1 MSALLTLLGIVLFV
15 AGILIS
21 VALHEMGH
29 MLPAKAFGMKVTQFF
44 VGFGRTVWST
54 KRGETE
60 YGFKLIPAG
69 GFVRIIGMMPPSK
82 KEQEQ
87 AHDQAEPLRVRKAN
101 TGPIQSMVESAR
113 SAEYETVAPED
124 DGRLFYQ
131 KVWWKKLIVM
141 ASGPL
146 VNVVIAFVLFGGLF
160 MLYGANVA
168 QTSVATVTDCVIP
181 ASQATADRKCE
192 PGDQVSPA
200 KTAGFQVGDKIVSFN
215 GTAISSWDQL
225 TPLIR
230 ANTDKP
236 ATIVVVRNGQQQ
248 TLQTKT
254 IINQVPDE
262 AGSDKIVSVG
272 FLGVSPEM
280 KLERQNFGFVVS
292 KMGELTVAT
301 VKAIGNFPEKLVGVA
316 KSIVG
321 GTRDENGPMS
331 VVGASRVAGE
341 IASNQSLTGGERIAF
356 LISLLASL
364 NLFLALFN
372 FIPLLPLDGGHMI
385 GAIWEGIRRGFAKLM
400 HRPDP
405 GYVDVAKLLP
415 IAYVA
420 ASVIVVMGVLLVIAD
435 IVNPIKLFN
444 G

>member
-1 MSALLTLLGIVLFV
+1 MTALLTFIGILLFV

-21 VALHEMGH
+21 VGLHEMGH

-44 VGFGRTVWST
+44 VGFGRTVWSS

-60 YGFKLIPAG
+60 YGIKLIPAG
-69 GFVRIIGMMPPSK
+69 GFVRIIGMMPPAKGEDPSK
-82 KEQEQ
+82 
-87 AHDQAEPLRVRKAN
+87 VRKAN
-101 TGPIQSMVESAR
+101 TGPIQSMVENAR
-113 SAEYETVAPED
+113 SAEYETIDPSD
-124 DGRLFYQ
+124 NGRLFYQ

-168 QTSVATVTDCVIP
+168 QTTVATVTDCVIP
-181 ASQATADRKCE
+181 ASQASADRKCE
-192 PGDQVSPA
+192 PGDQTSPA
-200 KTAGFQVGDKIVSFN
+200 KTANFQVGDKIVAFN
-215 GTAISSWDQL
+215 GTQITSWDQL

-230 ANTDKP
+230 ANTDKA
-236 ATIVVVRNGQQQ
+236 ATIVVERNGQQQ
-248 TLQTKT
+248 TLRTST
-254 IINQVPDE
+254 IINQVRDE

-280 KLERQNFGFVVS
+280 KVERQDFGFVVN

-321 GTRDENGPMS
+321 GDRDEDSPMS

-372 FIPLLPLDGGHMI
+372 FIPLLPLDGGHMA
-385 GAIWEGIRRGFAKLM
+385 GAIWEGIRQGFAKLFG
-400 HRPDP
+400 RPDP

-435 IVNPIKLFN
+435 IVNPIRLFN

>member
-1 MSALLTLLGIVLFV
+1 MSVLLTILGIVLFV
-15 AGILIS
+15 AGVLIS

-44 VGFGRTVWST
+44 VGFGRTVWSV

-60 YGFKLIPAG
+60 YGIKAIPAG
-69 GFVRIIGMMPPSK
+69 GFVRIIGMMPPAK
-82 KEQEQ
+82 GQDPAQ
-87 AHDQAEPLRVRKAN
+87 PLRVRKAN
-101 TGPIQSMVESAR
+101 TGPIQSMVENAR
-113 SAEYETVAPED
+113 TAEYETISPED
-124 DGRLFYQ
+124 NGRLFYQ

-146 VNVVIAFVLFGGLF
+146 VNVLIAVVLFTGLF
-160 MLYGANVA
+160 TIYGDSVA
-168 QTSVATVTDCVIP
+168 QTTISTVTDCVIP
-181 ASQATADRKCE
+181 ADQAKPDRKCQD
-192 PGDQVSPA
+192 GDKVSPA
-200 KTAGFQVGDKIVSFN
+200 KQAGFQVGDKIVAFN
-215 GTAISSWDQL
+215 GTTITSWDQL

-236 ATIVVVRNGQQQ
+236 ATIVVERNGQQL
-248 TLQTKT
+248 TLHTST
-254 IINQVPDE
+254 IVNQVLDKP
-262 AGSDKIVSVG
+262 GSDKYVSVG
-272 FLGVSPEM
+272 FLGVSPES
-280 KLERQNFGFVVS
+280 KIERQSVGYALD
-292 KMGELTVAT
+292 KMGGYTVST
-301 VKAIGNFPEKLVGVA
+301 VQALGRFPEKLVGVA

-321 GTRDENGPMS
+321 GERDQDSPMS

-341 IASNQSLTGGERIAF
+341 IASSDLNVGAKAAT
-356 LISLLASL
+356 LILLLASL

-385 GAIWEGIRRGFAKLM
+385 GAIWEGIRRGFAKLFG
-400 HRPDP
+400 RPDP

>member
-1 MSALLTLLGIVLFV
+1 MTALLTFIGIVLFV

-21 VALHEMGH
+21 VGLHELGH

-44 VGFGRTVWST
+44 VGFGRTLWST

-60 YGFKLIPAG
+60 YGIKAIPAG
-69 GFVRIIGMMPPSK
+69 GFVRIIGMMPPAK
-82 KEQEQ
+82 GDDPTK
-87 AHDQAEPLRVRKAN
+87 VRKAN
-101 TGPIQSMVESAR
+101 TGPIQSMVENAR
-113 SAEYETVAPED
+113 NAEYETISPED
-124 DGRLFYQ
+124 NGRLFYQ

-146 VNVVIAFVLFGGLF
+146 VNVAIAFVLFGGLF
-160 MLYGANVA
+160 MLYGATVA
-168 QTSVATVTDCVIP
+168 QTTVATVTDCVIP
-181 ASQATADRKCE
+181 ASQASADRKCE
-192 PGDQVSPA
+192 AGDQVSPA

-215 GTAISSWDQL
+215 GTQITSWDQL

-230 ANTDKP
+230 ANTDKH
-236 ATIVVVRNGQQQ
+236 ATIVVERNGEQK
-248 TLQTKT
+248 TLQTNT
-254 IINQVPDE
+254 IINQVRDE

-280 KLERQNFGFVVS
+280 KVERQDFGFVVN

-301 VKAIGNFPEKLVGVA
+301 VKAIGNFPEKLIGVA

-321 GTRDENGPMS
+321 GDRDENSPMS

-385 GAIWEGIRRGFAKLM
+385 GAIWEGIRRGFAKLFG
-400 HRPDP
+400 RPDP

-415 IAYVA
+415 LAYVA

-435 IVNPIKLFN
+435 IVNPIRLFN

>member
-1 MSALLTLLGIVLFV
+1 MSVLLTILGIVLFV
-15 AGILIS
+15 AGVLIS

-44 VGFGRTVWST
+44 VGFGRTVWSV

-60 YGFKLIPAG
+60 YGIKAIPAG
-69 GFVRIIGMMPPSK
+69 GFVRIIGMMPPAK
-82 KEQEQ
+82 GQDPTK
-87 AHDQAEPLRVRKAN
+87 VRKAN
-101 TGPIQSMVESAR
+101 TGPIQSMVENAR
-113 SAEYETVAPED
+113 TAEYETISPD
-124 DGRLFYQ
+124 DNGRLFYQ

-146 VNVVIAFVLFGGLF
+146 VNVLIAVVLFTGLF
-160 MLYGANVA
+160 TMYGDSVA
-168 QTSVATVTDCVIP
+168 QTTISTVTDCVIP
-181 ASQATADRKCE
+181 ADQATADRKCL
-192 PGDQVSPA
+192 DSDKVSPA
-200 KTAGFQVGDKIVSFN
+200 KQAGFQVGDKIVAFN
-215 GTAISSWDQL
+215 GTTITSWEQL

-230 ANTDKP
+230 ANTDKA
-236 ATIVVVRNGQQQ
+236 ATIVVERNGQQL
-248 TLQTKT
+248 TLHTST
-254 IINQVPDE
+254 IINQVLDKP
-262 AGSDKIVSVG
+262 GSDKYVSVG
-272 FLGVSPEM
+272 FLGVSPES
-280 KLERQNFGFVVS
+280 KVERQSVGYALD
-292 KMGELTVAT
+292 KMGGYTVSTIQAL
-301 VKAIGNFPEKLVGVA
+301 GQFPQKLVGVA

-321 GTRDENGPMS
+321 GERDQDSPMS

-341 IASNQSLTGGERIAF
+341 IASSDLNVGAKAAT
-356 LISLLASL
+356 LILLLASL

-385 GAIWEGIRRGFAKLM
+385 GAIWEGIRRGLAKLFG
-400 HRPDP
+400 RPDP

>member
-1 MSALLTLLGIVLFV
+1 MTVLLTTVGIVLFV
-15 AGILIS
+15 LGVLIS

-60 YGFKLIPAG
+60 YGIKAIPAG
-69 GFVRIIGMMPPSK
+69 GFVRIIGMLPPGK
-82 KEQEQ
+82 GQDPTK
-87 AHDQAEPLRVRKAN
+87 VRKAN
-101 TGPIQSMVESAR
+101 TGPIQSMVENAR
-113 SAEYETVAPED
+113 SAEYETISPED

-146 VNVVIAFVLFGGLF
+146 VNVVIAFVLFGGLY
-160 MLYGANVA
+160 MLYGTPVA
-168 QTSVATVTDCVIP
+168 QTTVSTVTDCVIP
-181 ASQATADRKCE
+181 ANQASADRQCTDTDK
-192 PGDQVSPA
+192 VSPA
-200 KTAGFQVGDKIVSFN
+200 KVAGFQVGDKIVSFN
-215 GTAISSWDQL
+215 GTQISSWDQL

-236 ATIVVVRNGQQQ
+236 ATIVVERNGAQK
-248 TLQTKT
+248 TLQTNT
-254 IINQVPDE
+254 IVNQVQE
-262 AGSDKIVSVG
+262 SATSDKLVSVG
-272 FLGVSPEM
+272 FLGISPTE
-280 KLERQNFGFVVS
+280 KVEQQSFGFVVDQ
-292 KMGELTVAT
+292 MGKLTVST
-301 VKAIGNFPEKLVGVA
+301 VQALGKFPEKLVGVA

-321 GTRDENGPMS
+321 GQRDQDSPMS

-341 IASNQSLTGGERIAF
+341 VASSDLGVGQKIATGI
-356 LISLLASL
+356 LLLASL

-385 GAIWEGIRRGFAKLM
+385 GAIWEGIRRGFAKLFR
-400 HRPDP
+400 RPDP

-420 ASVIVVMGVLLVIAD
+420 ASAIVVMGVLLVIAD

>member
-1 MSALLTLLGIVLFV
+1 MSALLTLIGVVLFV
-15 AGILIS
+15 VGILAS

-29 MLPAKAFGMKVTQFF
+29 MLPAKAFGMKVTQYF
-44 VGFGRTVWST
+44 VGFGRTVWSK

-69 GFVRIIGMMPPSK
+69 GFVRIIGMLPPAKGQDPSK
-82 KEQEQ
+82 
-87 AHDQAEPLRVRKAN
+87 VRKAN
-101 TGPIQSMVESAR
+101 TGPIQSLVENAR
-113 SAEYETVAPED
+113 SAEYETIDPAD

-146 VNVVIAFVLFGGLF
+146 VNVAIAFGLFTGLF
-160 MLYGANVA
+160 MLYGTDVP
-168 QTSVATVTDCVIP
+168 QTTVATVTDCVIP
-181 ASQATADRKCE
+181 ADQASADRKCQPADKE
-192 PGDQVSPA
+192 SPA
-200 KTAGFQVGDKIVSFN
+200 KAAGFQVGDKIVSFN
-215 GTAISSWDQL
+215 GTTISSWDDL

-236 ATIVVVRNGQQQ
+236 AVIVVERNGRQT
-248 TLQTKT
+248 TLQTNT
-254 IINQVPDE
+254 ILNQVVE
-262 AGSDKIVSVG
+262 KAGSDKIVSVG
-272 FLGVSPEM
+272 FLGVSPEQ
-280 KLERQNFGFVVS
+280 KVERQDFGFVVD

-301 VKAIGNFPEKLVGVA
+301 VKALGNFPEKLVGVA

-321 GTRDENGPMS
+321 GDRDQDSPMS

-341 IASNQSLTGGERIAF
+341 VASNNSLTGGERIAF

-385 GAIWEGIRRGFAKLM
+385 GAIWEGIRRGFAKLFG
-400 HRPDP
+400 RPDP

-420 ASVIVVMGVLLVIAD
+420 ASFIVVMGVLLVIAD

>member
-1 MSALLTLLGIVLFV
+1 MTALLTFLGVVLFV
-15 AGILIS
+15 LGILIS
-21 VALHEMGH
+21 VGLHELGH

-60 YGFKLIPAG
+60 YGIKAIPAG
-69 GFVRIIGMMPPSK
+69 GFVRIIGMMPPAKGQDPSK
-82 KEQEQ
+82 
-87 AHDQAEPLRVRKAN
+87 VRKAN
-101 TGPIQSMVESAR
+101 TGPIQSMVENAR
-113 SAEYETVAPED
+113 SAEYETISPAD

-146 VNVVIAFVLFGGLF
+146 VNVLIAFVLFGGLF
-160 MLYGANVA
+160 MLYGANVP
-168 QTSVATVTDCVIP
+168 QTTVATVTECVIP
-181 ASQATADRKCE
+181 ASQASADRTCQ
-192 PGDQVSPA
+192 PGDKVSPA
-200 KTAGFQVGDKIVSFN
+200 YEAGFKVGDKILSFN
-215 GTAISSWDQL
+215 GTTIDSWDQL

-236 ATIVVVRNGQQQ
+236 ATIVVERNGKQEILN
-248 TLQTKT
+248 THT
-254 IINQVPDE
+254 ILNQVVE
-262 AGSDKIVSVG
+262 KAGSDKIISVG
-272 FLGVSPEM
+272 FLGVSPEQ
-280 KLERQNFGFVVS
+280 KVERQDFGFVVD

-301 VKAIGNFPEKLVGVA
+301 VQALGNFPQKLVGVA
-316 KSIVG
+316 QSIVG
-321 GTRDENGPMS
+321 GERDQNSPMS

-341 IASNQSLTGGERIAF
+341 VASNNQLTGGERIAF
-356 LISLLASL
+356 LVSLLASL

-372 FIPLLPLDGGHMI
+372 FIPLLPLDGGHML
-385 GAIWEGIRRGFAKLM
+385 GAIWEGIKRGFAKLLG
-400 HRPDP
+400 RPDP

-435 IVNPIKLFN
+435 IVNPIRLFN

>member
-1 MSALLTLLGIVLFV
+1 MSVLLTTLGIVLFV
-15 AGILIS
+15 VGVLIS
-21 VALHEMGH
+21 VALHELGH

-44 VGFGRTVWST
+44 VGFGRTIWST

-60 YGFKLIPAG
+60 YGIKAIPAG
-69 GFVRIIGMMPPSK
+69 GFVRIIGMMPPAK
-82 KEQEQ
+82 GQDPTK
-87 AHDQAEPLRVRKAN
+87 VRKAN
-101 TGPIQSMVESAR
+101 TGPIQSMVENAR
-113 SAEYETVAPED
+113 TAEYETIAPED
-124 DGRLFYQ
+124 NGRLFYQ

-146 VNVVIAFVLFGGLF
+146 VNVLIAVVLFTGLF
-160 MLYGANVA
+160 TIYGDSVA
-168 QTSVATVTDCVIP
+168 QTTISTVTDCVIP
-181 ASQATADRKCE
+181 ADQASANRKCQD
-192 PGDQVSPA
+192 GDKVSPA
-200 KTAGFQVGDKIVSFN
+200 KQAGFQVGDKIVAFN
-215 GTAISSWDQL
+215 GTTITSWDQL

-236 ATIVVVRNGQQQ
+236 ATIVVERNGQQL
-248 TLQTKT
+248 TLKTST
-254 IINQVPDE
+254 IINQVLDKP
-262 AGSDKIVSVG
+262 GSDKYVSVG
-272 FLGVSPEM
+272 FLGVSPES
-280 KLERQNFGFVVS
+280 KVERQSVGYALD
-292 KMGELTVAT
+292 KMGGYTVST
-301 VKAIGNFPEKLVGVA
+301 VQALGRFPEKLVGVA

-321 GTRDENGPMS
+321 GERDQDSPMS

-341 IASNQSLTGGERIAF
+341 IAASDLNVGAKAAT
-356 LISLLASL
+356 LILLLASL

-385 GAIWEGIRRGFAKLM
+385 GAIWEGIRRGLAKLFG
-400 HRPDP
+400 RPDP

>member
-1 MSALLTLLGIVLFV
+1 MSVLLTILGIVLFV
-15 AGILIS
+15 AGVLIS
-21 VALHEMGH
+21 VGLHEMGH

-44 VGFGRTVWST
+44 VGFGRTIWSV

-60 YGFKLIPAG
+60 YGIKAIPAG
-69 GFVRIIGMMPPSK
+69 GFVRIIGMMPPAK
-82 KEQEQ
+82 GQDPTK
-87 AHDQAEPLRVRKAN
+87 VRKAN
-101 TGPIQSMVESAR
+101 TGPIQSMVENAR
-113 SAEYETVAPED
+113 SAEYETISPAD

-146 VNVVIAFVLFGGLF
+146 VNVLIAVVLFTGLF
-160 MLYGANVA
+160 TIYGDSVA
-168 QTSVATVTDCVIP
+168 QTTISTVTDCVIP
-181 ASQATADRKCE
+181 ADQASADRKCL
-192 PGDQVSPA
+192 DSDKVSPA
-200 KTAGFQVGDKIVSFN
+200 KQAGFQVGDKIVAFN
-215 GTAISSWDQL
+215 GTTITSWDQL

-230 ANTDKP
+230 ANTDKA
-236 ATIVVVRNGQQQ
+236 ATIVVERNGQQL
-248 TLQTKT
+248 TLHTST
-254 IINQVPDE
+254 IVNQVLDKP
-262 AGSDKIVSVG
+262 GSDKYVSVG
-272 FLGVSPEM
+272 FLGVSPES
-280 KLERQNFGFVVS
+280 KVERQSVGYALD
-292 KMGELTVAT
+292 KMGGYTVSTIQAL
-301 VKAIGNFPEKLVGVA
+301 GQFPQKLVGVA

-321 GTRDENGPMS
+321 GERDQDSPMS

-341 IASNQSLTGGERIAF
+341 IASSDLNVGAKAAT
-356 LISLLASL
+356 LILLLASL

-385 GAIWEGIRRGFAKLM
+385 GAIWEGVRRGLAKLFG
-400 HRPDP
+400 RPDP

>member
-1 MSALLTLLGIVLFV
+1 MSALLTFIGVVLFV
-15 AGILIS
+15 IGILVS
-21 VALHEMGH
+21 VGLHEMGH

-44 VGFGRTVWST
+44 VGFGRTVWSF

-60 YGFKLIPAG
+60 YGIKAIPAG
-69 GFVRIIGMMPPSK
+69 GFVRIIGMMPPAK
-82 KEQEQ
+82 GQDPTK
-87 AHDQAEPLRVRKAN
+87 VRKAN
-101 TGPIQSMVESAR
+101 TGPIQSMVENAR
-113 SAEYETVAPED
+113 SAEYETIDAAD

-146 VNVVIAFVLFGGLF
+146 VNVLIAFVLFGGLF

-168 QTSVATVTDCVIP
+168 QTTVATVTDCVIP
-181 ASQATADRKCE
+181 ASEAAKTDRKCE
-192 PGDQVSPA
+192 PTDKVSPA
-200 KTAGFQVGDKIVSFN
+200 KAAGFKVGDKILSFN
-215 GTAISSWDQL
+215 GTAIDSWDDL

-236 ATIVVVRNGQQQ
+236 ATIVVEREGRQE
-248 TLQTKT
+248 TLTTST
-254 IINQVPDE
+254 ILNQVVE
-262 AGSDKIVSVG
+262 KAGSDKIVSVG
-272 FLGVSPEM
+272 FLGVSPEQ
-280 KLERQNFGFVVS
+280 KVERQDFGFVVD

-301 VKAIGNFPEKLVGVA
+301 VHALGNFPEKLVGVA

-321 GTRDENGPMS
+321 GDRDQDSPMS

-341 IASNQSLTGGERIAF
+341 VASNQSLTGGERMAF
-356 LISLLASL
+356 LVSLLASL

-372 FIPLLPLDGGHMI
+372 FIPLLPLDGGHML
-385 GAIWEGIRRGFAKLM
+385 GAIWEGIRRGFAKLLG
-400 HRPDP
+400 RPDP

>member
-1 MSALLTLLGIVLFV
+1 MSALLTFLGVVLFV
-15 AGILIS
+15 LGILIS
-21 VALHEMGH
+21 VGLHEAGH
-29 MLPAKAFGMKVTQFF
+29 MLPAKAFGMKVSQFF
-44 VGFGRTVWST
+44 VGFGRTVWSF

-60 YGFKLIPAG
+60 YGIKLIPAG
-69 GFVRIIGMMPPSK
+69 GFVRIIGMMPPAK
-82 KEQEQ
+82 GQDPTK
-87 AHDQAEPLRVRKAN
+87 VRKAN
-101 TGPIQSMVESAR
+101 TGPIQSMVENAR
-113 SAEYETVAPED
+113 SAEYETIEPAD

-146 VNVVIAFVLFGGLF
+146 VNVAIAFILFAGLF
-160 MLYGANVA
+160 MLYGTNVA
-168 QTSVATVTDCVIP
+168 QTTVSTVTDCVVP
-181 ASQATADRKCE
+181 ASQASVNRQCK
-192 PGDQVSPA
+192 PGDKDSPA
-200 KTAGFQVGDKIVSFN
+200 KQAKFKVGDKILSFN
-215 GTAISSWDQL
+215 GTAINSWDDL

-236 ATIVVVRNGQQQ
+236 ATIMVERNGQRVPLY
-248 TLQTKT
+248 TRT
-254 IINQVPDE
+254 ILNQVYE
-262 AGSDKIVSVG
+262 NATSDKLVSVG
-272 FLGVSPEM
+272 FLGVSPEQ
-280 KLERQNFGFVVS
+280 KVERQNFGFVVN
-292 KMGELTVAT
+292 KMGELTVGT
-301 VKAIGNFPEKLVGVA
+301 VQALGNFPQKLVGVA

-321 GTRDENGPMS
+321 GQRDQNSPMS

-341 IASNQSLTGGERIAF
+341 VASSNLTLGEKAAT
-356 LISLLASL
+356 LIMLLASL

-385 GAIWEGIRRGFAKLM
+385 GAIWEGIRRGFAKIAG
-400 HRPDP
+400 RPDP

-420 ASVIVVMGVLLVIAD
+420 ASFIVVMGVLLVIAD

>member
-1 MSALLTLLGIVLFV
+1 MSALLTLVGIVLFV

-82 KEQEQ
+82 TQ
-87 AHDQAEPLRVRKAN
+87 DPSEPLRVRRAN
-101 TGPIQSMVESAR
+101 TGPIQSLVENAR

-141 ASGPL
+141 ASGPM
-146 VNVVIAFVLFGGLF
+146 VNIVIAFVLFGGLF

-215 GTAISSWDQL
+215 GTQITSWDQL

-236 ATIVVVRNGQQQ
+236 AVIVVERNGQQQ

-254 IINQVPDE
+254 IVNQIPDQ

-292 KMGELTVAT
+292 KMGELSVAT

-321 GTRDENGPMS
+321 GTRDENSPMS

-356 LISLLASL
+356 LVSLLASL

-385 GAIWEGIRRGFAKLM
+385 GAIWEGIRRGFAKLL

-405 GYVDVAKLLP
+405 GYDDVAKLLP

>member
-1 MSALLTLLGIVLFV
+1 MTALLTAIGIVLFV

-21 VALHEMGH
+21 VGLHELGH

-44 VGFGRTVWST
+44 VGFGRTLWST

-60 YGFKLIPAG
+60 YGIKLIPAG
-69 GFVRIIGMMPPSK
+69 GFVRIIGMMPPAKGEDPSK
-82 KEQEQ
+82 
-87 AHDQAEPLRVRKAN
+87 VRKAN
-101 TGPIQSMVESAR
+101 TGPIQSMVENAR
-113 SAEYETVAPED
+113 AAEYETISPED
-124 DGRLFYQ
+124 NGRLFYQ

-146 VNVVIAFVLFGGLF
+146 VNVAIAFVLFGGLF

-168 QTSVATVTDCVIP
+168 QTTVATVTDCVIP
-181 ASQATADRKCE
+181 ADQASADRKCE

-215 GTAISSWDQL
+215 GTQITSWDQL

-236 ATIVVVRNGQQQ
+236 ATIVVERNGEQE
-248 TLQTKT
+248 TLRTNT
-254 IINQVPDE
+254 IINQVPEE

-280 KLERQNFGFVVS
+280 KVERQDFGFVVN

-301 VKAIGNFPEKLVGVA
+301 VQAIGNFPEKLVGVA

-321 GTRDENGPMS
+321 GDRDEDSPMS

-356 LISLLASL
+356 LVSLLASL

-385 GAIWEGIRRGFAKLM
+385 GAIWEGIRRGFAKLFG
-400 HRPDP
+400 RPDP

-415 IAYVA
+415 VAYVA

-435 IVNPIKLFN
+435 IVNPIRLFN

>member
-1 MSALLTLLGIVLFV
+1 MSVLLTFLGIVLFV
-15 AGILIS
+15 AGVLIS
-21 VALHEMGH
+21 VALHELGH

-44 VGFGRTVWST
+44 VGFGRTLWST

-60 YGFKLIPAG
+60 YGIKAIPAG
-69 GFVRIIGMMPPSK
+69 GFVRIIGMMPPAK
-82 KEQEQ
+82 GQDPTK
-87 AHDQAEPLRVRKAN
+87 VRKAN
-101 TGPIQSMVESAR
+101 TGPIQSMVENAR
-113 SAEYETVAPED
+113 SAEYETISPED
-124 DGRLFYQ
+124 HGRLFYQ
-131 KVWWKKLIVM
+131 KAWWKKLIVM

-146 VNVVIAFVLFGGLF
+146 VNVLIAAVLFTGLF
-160 MLYGANVA
+160 TLYGAQVP
-168 QTSVATVTDCVIP
+168 QTTISTVTDCVIP
-181 ASQATADRKCE
+181 ADQATPDRKCQD
-192 PGDQVSPA
+192 GDKVSPA
-200 KTAGFQVGDKIVSFN
+200 KQAGFQVGDRIVSFN
-215 GTAISSWDQL
+215 GTTIDSWDQL

-236 ATIVVVRNGQQQ
+236 ATIVVERNGQQL
-248 TLQTKT
+248 TLRTST
-254 IINQVPDE
+254 IVNQVLDE
-262 AGSDKIVSVG
+262 PGSDKYVSVG
-272 FLGVSPEM
+272 FLGVSPEN
-280 KLERQNFGFVVS
+280 KLERQTVGYS
-292 KMGELTVAT
+292 LDKMGDYTVAT
-301 VKAIGNFPEKLVGVA
+301 VQALGRFPEKLVGVA

-321 GTRDENGPMS
+321 GEREQDSPMS

-341 IASNQSLTGGERIAF
+341 IASSDLDVGAKGASLI
-356 LISLLASL
+356 LLLASL

-385 GAIWEGIRRGFAKLM
+385 GAIWEGIRRGFAKLLG
-400 HRPDP
+400 RPDP

>member
-1 MSALLTLLGIVLFV
+1 MTALLTVIGIVLFV

-21 VALHEMGH
+21 VGLHELGH
-29 MLPAKAFGMKVTQFF
+29 MVPAKAFGMKVTQFF

-60 YGFKLIPAG
+60 YGIKAIPAG
-69 GFVRIIGMMPPSK
+69 GFVRIIGMMPPAKGEDPSK
-82 KEQEQ
+82 
-87 AHDQAEPLRVRKAN
+87 VRKAN
-101 TGPIQSMVESAR
+101 TGPIQSMVENAR
-113 SAEYETVAPED
+113 SAEYETIDPAD
-124 DGRLFYQ
+124 NGRLFYQ

-141 ASGPL
+141 ASGPM

-168 QTSVATVTDCVIP
+168 QTTVATVTDCVIP
-181 ASQATADRKCE
+181 ADQATADRKCE

-200 KTAGFQVGDKIVSFN
+200 KTAGFQVGDRIESFN
-215 GTAISSWDQL
+215 GTTITSWDQL

-230 ANTDKP
+230 ANTDQT

-248 TLQTKT
+248 TLQTST
-254 IINQVPDE
+254 IINQVRDE

-280 KLERQNFGFVVS
+280 KVERQDFGFVVN

-301 VKAIGNFPEKLVGVA
+301 VQAIGNFPEKLVGVA

-321 GTRDENGPMS
+321 GDRDEDSPMS

-372 FIPLLPLDGGHMI
+372 FIPLLPLDGGHMA
-385 GAIWEGIRRGFAKLM
+385 GAIWEGIRQGFAKLFG
-400 HRPDP
+400 RPDP

-435 IVNPIKLFN
+435 IVNPIRLFN

>member
-1 MSALLTLLGIVLFV
+1 MTVLLTTVGIVLFV
-15 AGILIS
+15 LGVLIS

-44 VGFGRTVWST
+44 VGFGRTLWST

-60 YGFKLIPAG
+60 YGIKAIPAG
-69 GFVRIIGMMPPSK
+69 GFVRIIGMLPPGK
-82 KEQEQ
+82 GQDPTK
-87 AHDQAEPLRVRKAN
+87 VRKAN
-101 TGPIQSMVESAR
+101 TGPIQSMVENAR
-113 SAEYETVAPED
+113 SAEYETISPED

-146 VNVVIAFVLFGGLF
+146 VNVVIAFVLFGGLY
-160 MLYGANVA
+160 MLYGTPVA
-168 QTSVATVTDCVIP
+168 QTTVSTVTDCVIP
-181 ASQATADRKCE
+181 ANQASADRKCT
-192 PGDQVSPA
+192 DTDKVSPA
-200 KTAGFQVGDKIVSFN
+200 KVAGFQVGDKIVSFN
-215 GTAISSWDQL
+215 GTQISSWDQL

-236 ATIVVVRNGQQQ
+236 ATIVVERNGAQQ
-248 TLQTKT
+248 TLQTNT
-254 IINQVPDE
+254 IVNQVQE
-262 AGSDKIVSVG
+262 SATSDKLVSVG
-272 FLGVSPEM
+272 FLGISPTE
-280 KLERQNFGFVVS
+280 KVERQSFGFVVDQ
-292 KMGELTVAT
+292 MGKLTVST
-301 VKAIGNFPEKLVGVA
+301 VQALGKFPEQLVGVA

-321 GTRDENGPMS
+321 GQRDQDSPMS

-341 IASNQSLTGGERIAF
+341 VASSDLGVGQKIATGI
-356 LISLLASL
+356 LLLASL

-385 GAIWEGIRRGFAKLM
+385 GAIWEGIRRGFAKLL

>member
-1 MSALLTLLGIVLFV
+1 
-15 AGILIS
+15 
-21 VALHEMGH
+21 
-29 MLPAKAFGMKVTQFF
+29 
-44 VGFGRTVWST
+44 
-54 KRGETE
+54 
-60 YGFKLIPAG
+60 
-69 GFVRIIGMMPPSK
+69 
-82 KEQEQ
+82 
-87 AHDQAEPLRVRKAN
+87 
-101 TGPIQSMVESAR
+101 
-113 SAEYETVAPED
+113 
-124 DGRLFYQ
+124 
-131 KVWWKKLIVM
+131 VWWKKLIVM

-168 QTSVATVTDCVIP
+168 QTTVATVTDCVIP

-192 PGDQVSPA
+192 PSDKVSPA

-215 GTAISSWDQL
+215 GTAITSWDQL

-236 ATIVVVRNGQQQ
+236 AVIVVERNGRQQ
-248 TLQTKT
+248 TLHTNT
-254 IINQVPDE
+254 IVNQIPDQ

-280 KLERQNFGFVVS
+280 KLERQNFGFVVN

-321 GTRDENGPMS
+321 GTRDENSPMS

-356 LISLLASL
+356 LVSLLASL

-385 GAIWEGIRRGFAKLM
+385 GAIWEGIRRGFAKLL

>member
-1 MSALLTLLGIVLFV
+1 MSALLSLLGIVLFV
-15 AGILIS
+15 IGILAS

-44 VGFGRTVWST
+44 VGFGKTVWSV

-60 YGFKLIPAG
+60 YGFKAIPAG
-69 GFVRIIGMMPPSK
+69 GFVRIIGMMPPGK
-82 KEQEQ
+82 GE
-87 AHDQAEPLRVRKAN
+87 DPTRVRKAN
-101 TGPIQSMVESAR
+101 TGPIQSMVENAR
-113 SAEYETVAPED
+113 TAEYETIDEAD
-124 DGRLFYQ
+124 NGRLFYQ

-146 VNVVIAFVLFGGLF
+146 VNVAIAFVLFGGLF

-168 QTSVATVTDCVIP
+168 QTTVSNVTDCVVP
-181 ASQATADRKCE
+181 ASEASPDRACTST
-192 PGDQVSPA
+192 DRVSPA
-200 KTAGFQVGDKIVSFN
+200 KQAGFQVGDKIVSFN
-215 GTAISSWDQL
+215 GHAINSWDDL

-230 ANTDKP
+230 ANTDQP
-236 ATIVVVRNGQQQ
+236 ATIVVERDGKPT
-248 TLQTKT
+248 TLQTNT
-254 IINQVPDE
+254 ILNQVVDK

-280 KLERQNFGFVVS
+280 KVQRQDFAFVVD

-301 VKAIGNFPEKLVGVA
+301 VQALGNFPEKLVGVA

-321 GTRDENGPMS
+321 GDRDQDSPMS

-341 IASNQSLTGGERIAF
+341 VASNNDLTGGERVAF
-356 LISLLASL
+356 LVSLLASL

-385 GAIWEGIRRGFAKLM
+385 GAIWEGIRRGFAKLFG
-400 HRPDP
+400 RPDP

-435 IVNPIKLFN
+435 IVNPIRLFN

>member
-1 MSALLTLLGIVLFV
+1 MSALLTFLGILLFV
-15 AGILIS
+15 IGILVS

-60 YGFKLIPAG
+60 YGFKAIPAG
-69 GFVRIIGMMPPSK
+69 GFVRIIGMMPPAKGQDPSK
-82 KEQEQ
+82 
-87 AHDQAEPLRVRKAN
+87 VRKAN
-101 TGPIQSMVESAR
+101 TGPIQSLVENAR
-113 SAEYETVAPED
+113 NAEYETIDPAD

-146 VNVVIAFVLFGGLF
+146 VNVLIAFVLFGGLF
-160 MLYGANVA
+160 MIYGANVA
-168 QTSVATVTDCVIP
+168 QTTVSTVTDCVVP
-181 ASQATADRKCE
+181 ASEAARKCA
-192 PGDQVSPA
+192 PGDKESPA
-200 KTAGFQVGDKIVSFN
+200 KAAGFQVGDKILSFN
-215 GTAISSWDQL
+215 GTAIKSWDDL

-230 ANTDKP
+230 SNTDKP
-236 ATIVVVRNGQQQ
+236 ATIVVERNGQQT
-248 TLQTKT
+248 TLQTST
-254 IINQVPDE
+254 ILNQVVDK

-280 KLERQNFGFVVS
+280 KVERQNFGFVVD

-301 VKAIGNFPEKLVGVA
+301 VKALGNFPEKLVGVA

-321 GTRDENGPMS
+321 GTRDEDSPMS

-341 IASNQSLTGGERIAF
+341 VASNNSLTGGERIAF

-385 GAIWEGIRRGFAKLM
+385 GAIWEGIRRGFAKLFG
-400 HRPDP
+400 RPDP

-420 ASVIVVMGVLLVIAD
+420 ASFIVVMGVLLVIAD

>member
-1 MSALLTLLGIVLFV
+1 MTVLLTTVGIVLFV
-15 AGILIS
+15 LGVLIS

-54 KRGETE
+54 RRGETE
-60 YGFKLIPAG
+60 YGIKAIPAG
-69 GFVRIIGMMPPSK
+69 GFVRIIGMLPPGK
-82 KEQEQ
+82 GQDPTK
-87 AHDQAEPLRVRKAN
+87 VRKAN
-101 TGPIQSMVESAR
+101 TGPIQSLVENAR
-113 SAEYETVAPED
+113 SAEYETISPED

-146 VNVVIAFVLFGGLF
+146 VNVVIAFVLFGGLY
-160 MLYGANVA
+160 MLYGTPVA
-168 QTSVATVTDCVIP
+168 QTTVSTVTDCVIP
-181 ASQATADRKCE
+181 ANQASADRQCTDTDK
-192 PGDQVSPA
+192 VSPA
-200 KTAGFQVGDKIVSFN
+200 KVAGFQVGDKIVSFN
-215 GTAISSWDQL
+215 GTRISSWDQL

-236 ATIVVVRNGQQQ
+236 ATIVVERNGAQK
-248 TLQTKT
+248 TLQTNT
-254 IINQVPDE
+254 IVNQVQE
-262 AGSDKIVSVG
+262 SATSDKLVSVG
-272 FLGVSPEM
+272 FLGISPTE
-280 KLERQNFGFVVS
+280 KVERQSFGFVVDQ
-292 KMGELTVAT
+292 MGKLTVST
-301 VKAIGNFPEKLVGVA
+301 VQALGKFPEKLVGVA

-321 GTRDENGPMS
+321 GQRDQDSPMS

-341 IASNQSLTGGERIAF
+341 VASSDLGVGQKIATGI
-356 LISLLASL
+356 LLLASL

-385 GAIWEGIRRGFAKLM
+385 GAIWEGIRRGFAKLFR
-400 HRPDP
+400 RPDP

-420 ASVIVVMGVLLVIAD
+420 ASAIVVMGVLLVIAD

>member
-1 MSALLTLLGIVLFV
+1 MSALLTLIGVVLFV
-15 AGILIS
+15 IGILAS

-29 MLPAKAFGMKVTQFF
+29 MLPAKAFGMKVTQYF

-60 YGFKLIPAG
+60 YGLKLIPAG
-69 GFVRIIGMMPPSK
+69 GFVRIIGMLPPAKGQDPSK
-82 KEQEQ
+82 
-87 AHDQAEPLRVRKAN
+87 VRKAN
-101 TGPIQSMVESAR
+101 TGPIQSLVENAR
-113 SAEYETVAPED
+113 SAEYETIDPAD

-146 VNVVIAFVLFGGLF
+146 VNVAIAFGLFTGLF
-160 MLYGANVA
+160 MLYGTDVP
-168 QTSVATVTDCVIP
+168 QTTVATVTDCVIP
-181 ASQATADRKCE
+181 ADQASADRKCQPADKE
-192 PGDQVSPA
+192 SPA
-200 KTAGFQVGDKIVSFN
+200 KAAGFQVGDKILSFN
-215 GTAISSWDQL
+215 GTTISSWDDL

-236 ATIVVVRNGQQQ
+236 AVIVVERNGQQT
-248 TLQTKT
+248 TLQTNT
-254 IINQVPDE
+254 ILNQVVE
-262 AGSDKIVSVG
+262 KAGSDKIVSVG
-272 FLGVSPEM
+272 FLGVSPEQ
-280 KLERQNFGFVVS
+280 KVERQDFGFVVD

-301 VKAIGNFPEKLVGVA
+301 VKALGNFPEKLVGVA

-321 GTRDENGPMS
+321 GNRDQDSPMS

-341 IASNQSLTGGERIAF
+341 VASNNSLTGGERIAF
-356 LISLLASL
+356 LVSLLASL

-385 GAIWEGIRRGFAKLM
+385 GAIWEGIRRGFAKLRG
-400 HRPDP
+400 RPDP

-420 ASVIVVMGVLLVIAD
+420 ASFIVVMGVLLVIAD

>member
-1 MSALLTLLGIVLFV
+1 MSALLTFIGVVLFV
-15 AGILIS
+15 VGILVSIG
-21 VALHEMGH
+21 LHELGH
-29 MLPAKAFGMKVTQFF
+29 MIPAKKFGMKVTQYF

-60 YGFKLIPAG
+60 YGIKLIPAG
-69 GFVRIIGMMPPSK
+69 GYVRIIGMLPPAK
-82 KEQEQ
+82 GDDPGK
-87 AHDQAEPLRVRKAN
+87 VRKAN
-101 TGPIQSMVESAR
+101 TGPFQSLIENAR
-113 SAEYETVAPED
+113 SAEYETIDAAD

-146 VNVVIAFVLFGGLF
+146 VNVAIAVLLFSGLY
-160 MLYGANVA
+160 MLYGTNVP
-168 QTSVATVTDCVIP
+168 QTTVSTVTDCVIP
-181 ASQATADRKCE
+181 ASQAGADRTCQ
-192 PGDQVSPA
+192 PGDKPSPA
-200 KTAGFQVGDKIVSFN
+200 KVAKFQVGDKILEFN
-215 GTAISSWDQL
+215 GTPIKSWDAL

-236 ATIVVVRNGQQQ
+236 ATILVERKGEQV
-248 TLQTKT
+248 TLHTTT
-254 IINQVPDE
+254 IVNQVFDN
-262 AGSDKIVSVG
+262 AASDKIVSVG
-272 FLGVSPEM
+272 FLGVSPEQ
-280 KLERQNFGFVVS
+280 KVVRQDFGFVID
-292 KMGELTVAT
+292 KMGDYTVGT
-301 VKAIGNFPEKLVGVA
+301 VQAMGRFPEKLVGVA

-321 GTRDENGPMS
+321 GEREADSPIS

-341 IASNQSLTGGERIAF
+341 VASNHDLNAGEKIAF
-356 LISLLASL
+356 LVSLLASL

-372 FIPLLPLDGGHMI
+372 FIPLLPLDGGHI
-385 GAIWEGIRRGFAKLM
+385 VGALWEGIKRGFAKLAG
-400 HRPDP
+400 RPDP

-420 ASVIVVMGVLLVIAD
+420 ASFLVAMGALLVVAD

>member
-1 MSALLTLLGIVLFV
+1 MSVLLTILGIVLFV
-15 AGILIS
+15 LGVLIS

-44 VGFGRTVWST
+44 VGFGRTIWSV

-60 YGFKLIPAG
+60 YGIKAIPAG
-69 GFVRIIGMMPPSK
+69 GFVRIIGMMPPAK
-82 KEQEQ
+82 GQDPTK
-87 AHDQAEPLRVRKAN
+87 VRKAN
-101 TGPIQSMVESAR
+101 TGPIQSMVENAR
-113 SAEYETVAPED
+113 TAEYETIAPED

-146 VNVVIAFVLFGGLF
+146 VNVLIAAVLFTGLF
-160 MLYGANVA
+160 TLYGDRVA
-168 QTSVATVTDCVIP
+168 QTTISTVTDCVIP
-181 ASQATADRKCE
+181 ANQAKADRKCT
-192 PGDQVSPA
+192 DTDKVSPA
-200 KTAGFQVGDKIVSFN
+200 KQAGFQVGDKIVAFN
-215 GTAISSWDQL
+215 GTTISSWDQL

-236 ATIVVVRNGQQQ
+236 ATIVVERNGQQL
-248 TLQTKT
+248 TLHTKT
-254 IINQVPDE
+254 IVNQVLDKP
-262 AGSDKIVSVG
+262 GSDKTVSVG
-272 FLGVSPEM
+272 FLGVSPDN
-280 KLERQNFGFVVS
+280 KLERQSVGYAFD
-292 KMGELTVAT
+292 KMGEYTVAT
-301 VKAIGNFPEKLVGVA
+301 VQALGRFPEKLVGVA

-321 GTRDENGPMS
+321 GQRDQDSPMS

-341 IASNQSLTGGERIAF
+341 IASSNLDVGAKFASLIM
-356 LISLLASL
+356 LLASL

-385 GAIWEGIRRGFAKLM
+385 GAIWEGIRRGFAKLFG
-400 HRPDP
+400 RPDP

>member
-1 MSALLTLLGIVLFV
+1 MSVLLTILGIVLFV
-15 AGILIS
+15 AGVLIS

-44 VGFGRTVWST
+44 VGFGRTIWSV

-60 YGFKLIPAG
+60 YGIKAIPAG
-69 GFVRIIGMMPPSK
+69 GFVRIIGMMPPAK
-82 KEQEQ
+82 GQDPTK
-87 AHDQAEPLRVRKAN
+87 VRKAN
-101 TGPIQSMVESAR
+101 TGPIQSMVENAR
-113 SAEYETVAPED
+113 TAEYETIAPGD

-146 VNVVIAFVLFGGLF
+146 VNVLIAAVLFTGLF
-160 MLYGANVA
+160 TLYGDRVA
-168 QTSVATVTDCVIP
+168 QTTISTVTDCVIP
-181 ASQATADRKCE
+181 ANQATANRQCTDADK
-192 PGDQVSPA
+192 VSPA
-200 KTAGFQVGDKIVSFN
+200 KQAGFQVGDKIVAFN
-215 GTAISSWDQL
+215 GTTITSWDQL

-230 ANTDKP
+230 ANTDKA
-236 ATIVVVRNGQQQ
+236 ATIVVERNGQQVPLH
-248 TLQTKT
+248 TRT
-254 IINQVPDE
+254 IVNQVLDKP
-262 AGSDKIVSVG
+262 GSDKYVSVG
-272 FLGVSPEM
+272 FLGVSPEN
-280 KLERQNFGFVVS
+280 KLERQSVGYAFD
-292 KMGELTVAT
+292 KMGTYTVAT
-301 VKAIGNFPEKLVGVA
+301 VQALGRFPEKLVGVA

-321 GTRDENGPMS
+321 GQRDQDSPMS

-341 IASNQSLTGGERIAF
+341 IAASNLDVGAKAAT
-356 LISLLASL
+356 LIMLLASL

-385 GAIWEGIRRGFAKLM
+385 GAIWEGIRRGFAKLFG
-400 HRPDP
+400 RPDP

>member
-1 MSALLTLLGIVLFV
+1 MTVLLTTVGIVLFV
-15 AGILIS
+15 LGVLIS

-60 YGFKLIPAG
+60 YGIKAIPAG
-69 GFVRIIGMMPPSK
+69 GFVRIIGMLPPGK
-82 KEQEQ
+82 GQDPTK
-87 AHDQAEPLRVRKAN
+87 VRKAN
-101 TGPIQSMVESAR
+101 TGPIQSMVENAR
-113 SAEYETVAPED
+113 SAEYETISPDD

-146 VNVVIAFVLFGGLF
+146 VNVVIAFVLFGGLY
-160 MLYGANVA
+160 MLYGTPVA
-168 QTSVATVTDCVIP
+168 QTTVSTVTDCVIP
-181 ASQATADRKCE
+181 ANQASADRKCT
-192 PGDQVSPA
+192 DTDKVSPA
-200 KTAGFQVGDKIVSFN
+200 KVAGFQVGDKIVSFN
-215 GTAISSWDQL
+215 GTQISSWDQL

-236 ATIVVVRNGQQQ
+236 ATIVVERNGAQK
-248 TLQTKT
+248 TLQTNT
-254 IINQVPDE
+254 IVNQVQE
-262 AGSDKIVSVG
+262 SATSDKLVSVG
-272 FLGVSPEM
+272 FLGISPTE
-280 KLERQNFGFVVS
+280 KVEQQSFGFVVDQ
-292 KMGELTVAT
+292 MGKLTVST
-301 VKAIGNFPEKLVGVA
+301 VQALGKFPEKLVGVA

-321 GTRDENGPMS
+321 GQRDQDSPMS

-341 IASNQSLTGGERIAF
+341 VASSDLGVGQKIATGI
-356 LISLLASL
+356 LLLASL

-385 GAIWEGIRRGFAKLM
+385 GAIWEGIRRGLAKLFG
-400 HRPDP
+400 RPDP

-420 ASVIVVMGVLLVIAD
+420 ASAIVVMGVLLVIAD

>member
-1 MSALLTLLGIVLFV
+1 MSVLLTILGIVLFV
-15 AGILIS
+15 AGVLIS

-44 VGFGRTVWST
+44 VGFGRTVWSV

-60 YGFKLIPAG
+60 YGIKAIPAG
-69 GFVRIIGMMPPSK
+69 GFVRIIGMMPPAK
-82 KEQEQ
+82 GQDPTK
-87 AHDQAEPLRVRKAN
+87 VRKAN
-101 TGPIQSMVESAR
+101 TGPIQSMVENAR
-113 SAEYETVAPED
+113 TAEYETISPED
-124 DGRLFYQ
+124 NGRLFYQ

-146 VNVVIAFVLFGGLF
+146 VNVLIAVVLFTGLF
-160 MLYGANVA
+160 TIYGDSVA
-168 QTSVATVTDCVIP
+168 QTTISTVTDCVIP
-181 ASQATADRKCE
+181 ADQAKPDRKCQD
-192 PGDQVSPA
+192 GDKVSPA
-200 KTAGFQVGDKIVSFN
+200 KQAGFQVGDKIVAFN
-215 GTAISSWDQL
+215 GTTITSWDQL

-236 ATIVVVRNGQQQ
+236 ATIVVERNGQQL
-248 TLQTKT
+248 TLHTST
-254 IINQVPDE
+254 IVNQVLDKP
-262 AGSDKIVSVG
+262 GSDKYVSVG
-272 FLGVSPEM
+272 FLGVSPES
-280 KLERQNFGFVVS
+280 KIERQSVGYALD
-292 KMGELTVAT
+292 KMGGYTVSTIQAL
-301 VKAIGNFPEKLVGVA
+301 GRFPEKLVGVA

-321 GTRDENGPMS
+321 GERDQDSPMS

-341 IASNQSLTGGERIAF
+341 IASSDLNVGAKAAT
-356 LISLLASL
+356 LILLLASL

-385 GAIWEGIRRGFAKLM
+385 GAIWEGVRRGLAKLFG
-400 HRPDP
+400 RPDP